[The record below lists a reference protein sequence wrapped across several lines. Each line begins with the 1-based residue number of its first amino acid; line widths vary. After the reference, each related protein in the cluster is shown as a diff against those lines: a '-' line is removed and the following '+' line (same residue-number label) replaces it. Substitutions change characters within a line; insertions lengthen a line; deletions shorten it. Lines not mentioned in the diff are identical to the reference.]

1 MCGMTLYP
9 FSLEGE
15 ASWSCFCFD
24 MSSRPLYVQFGQ
36 NGMGGDLE
44 RIPKLRQG
52 LQKSLTNKFEIV
64 SQASDITTTQ
74 LIREGWEL
82 GSPSYD
88 PIF

>member
-15 ASWSCFCFD
+15 ASWSCSCFD
-24 MSSRPLYVQFGQ
+24 MFSRPLYVQFGQ

-44 RIPKLRQG
+44 RIPKLRRG
-52 LQKSLTNKFEIV
+52 LQKSSTNKFEIV
-64 SQASDITTTQ
+64 SQASDTTQ
-74 LIREGWEL
+74 LIRERWEL